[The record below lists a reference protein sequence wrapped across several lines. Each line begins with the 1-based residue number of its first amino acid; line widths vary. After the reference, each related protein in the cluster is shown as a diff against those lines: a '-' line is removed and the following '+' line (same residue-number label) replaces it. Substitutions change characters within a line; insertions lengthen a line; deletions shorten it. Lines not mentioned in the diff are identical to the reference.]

1 MPIGVFAQGDPYA
14 VSLGIEEGLPS
25 NNIYEVFQDSKGF
38 IWFASD
44 VGVIHYDGYD
54 FAVYNT
60 DEGLSDN
67 EVFKMY
73 EDSKG
78 RIWFLTLNGRLSYFL
93 DGQLFNE
100 ENDPLLQELS
110 GQNMVVDL
118 LEHNNAL
125 YVLFR
130 SGGLH
135 VLHSNQEITIIP
147 LLQEHSYY
155 GLFLIEDEPVVLNS
169 RELQWLNQD
178 RRIALPQLEK
188 KNLIHRVAL
197 TYEQTPIISINQT
210 LYRLNGSQWDAFFE
224 VAPTNEILSLDTTD
238 ENLWIGTR
246 TGAYMFSNQ
255 KLKHYFPHLSVSSYL
270 KDREGNIWL
279 STLNAGVL
287 FIPSIH
293 SKVYELGI
301 PNGKIKCL
309 FQKRES
315 DTLLMGT
322 DQGLYYFNKAS
333 GVIASYG
340 SLYKSTSY
348 VRNIKAQKDS
358 LWVLGSTTSMRY
370 GPHIDNYY
378 FSINDLV
385 PYRDGYVTATPSNTY
400 YLTNQDLESL
410 KQFQKKLPDEII
422 YEAAIL
428 TKRSNCLVRAK
439 DIIYI
444 GTNSGLYA
452 FSNGKVAKVAIGDF
466 KLNFG
471 ITDLYY
477 DASHQQLF
485 IATNSNGIIILN
497 KDGAYQRI
505 GMNKGLNSNHCNQ
518 IVPLANQRYL
528 IASSKGLNLLN
539 WNPKKITVKNLNQTF
554 GIKKTRLVDVVSFD
568 EDIIM
573 ATEDA
578 LIRLPLNNILS
589 PKRPK
594 MYLSSFLVNGQAKS
608 IHSPLAHDENTVTL
622 SYTGLSFSDYSNLQ
636 YFYKFGSEK
645 EWTTTQNRQLD
656 FKNMAPGKYEI
667 ALKAVNSYGLE
678 SDPLLINFSITPPFW
693 KRLPSIAGISFLI
706 FFIAFLIVKKR
717 IQVYKQKVEREKQI
731 LITQQEKAQ
740 IEKRM
745 VELEQKTLRLQMN
758 PHFIFNAL
766 NTIKGYY
773 TGGEVTEA
781 NKYIVKFSKLLRLI
795 LESNDHLISLEREIE
810 MLELYIA
817 LIALRYPNTFLSKI
831 YVDPSISIET
841 TGIPPM
847 LLQPLVENA
856 IIHGLS
862 PLKGNGT
869 LEIRFEKRGNQLV
882 CKVMDNGVGITKKPL
897 TPDNKQSMAISIT
910 RERINF
916 LNQNE
921 KKENLTL
928 ASVSPHGTLVTLCI
942 PIIDLWD

>member
-1 MPIGVFAQGDPYA
+1 
-14 VSLGIEEGLPS
+14 
-25 NNIYEVFQDSKGF
+25 
-38 IWFASD
+38 
-44 VGVIHYDGYD
+44 
-54 FAVYNT
+54 
-60 DEGLSDN
+60 
-67 EVFKMY
+67 
-73 EDSKG
+73 
-78 RIWFLTLNGRLSYFL
+78 
-93 DGQLFNE
+93 
-100 ENDPLLQELS
+100 
-110 GQNMVVDL
+110 
-118 LEHNNAL
+118 
-125 YVLFR
+125 
-130 SGGLH
+130 
-135 VLHSNQEITIIP
+135 
-147 LLQEHSYY
+147 
-155 GLFLIEDEPVVLNS
+155 
-169 RELQWLNQD
+169 
-178 RRIALPQLEK
+178 
-188 KNLIHRVAL
+188 
-197 TYEQTPIISINQT
+197 
-210 LYRLNGSQWDAFFE
+210 
-224 VAPTNEILSLDTTD
+224 
-238 ENLWIGTR
+238 
-246 TGAYMFSNQ
+246 
-255 KLKHYFPHLSVSSYL
+255 
-270 KDREGNIWL
+270 
-279 STLNAGVL
+279 
-287 FIPSIH
+287 
-293 SKVYELGI
+293 
-301 PNGKIKCL
+301 
-309 FQKRES
+309 
-315 DTLLMGT
+315 
-322 DQGLYYFNKAS
+322 
-333 GVIASYG
+333 IASYG

-466 KLNFG
+466 KRNFG
-471 ITDLYY
+471 IKDLYY

-717 IQVYKQKVEREKQI
+717 IQVY
-731 LITQQEKAQ
+731 
-740 IEKRM
+740 
-745 VELEQKTLRLQMN
+745 
-758 PHFIFNAL
+758 
-766 NTIKGYY
+766 
-773 TGGEVTEA
+773 
-781 NKYIVKFSKLLRLI
+781 
-795 LESNDHLISLEREIE
+795 
-810 MLELYIA
+810 
-817 LIALRYPNTFLSKI
+817 
-831 YVDPSISIET
+831 
-841 TGIPPM
+841 
-847 LLQPLVENA
+847 
-856 IIHGLS
+856 
-862 PLKGNGT
+862 
-869 LEIRFEKRGNQLV
+869 
-882 CKVMDNGVGITKKPL
+882 
-897 TPDNKQSMAISIT
+897 
-910 RERINF
+910 
-916 LNQNE
+916 
-921 KKENLTL
+921 
-928 ASVSPHGTLVTLCI
+928 
-942 PIIDLWD
+942 